1 MQAARHL
8 CKQAGG
14 AQVAGWDRMAA
25 RASEGQRVQQER
37 RRARQGQ
44 TLDDDRTYRQLVRQ
58 MPYRELAVEATAA
71 VERKTSSDLPCLNLA
86 CCRVAGRKNFAKSP
100 GT

>member
-37 RRARQGQ
+37 RRGRKGRALNSQRAYQ
-44 TLDDDRTYRQLVRQ
+44 QLVRQ
-58 MPYRELAVEATAA
+58 MPSRELAVEALATTTA
-71 VERKTSSDLPCLNLA
+71 EESQSPTSL
-86 CCRVAGRKNFAKSP
+86 V
-100 GT
+100 